1 MKEGGTNHVW
11 CPNAEHLCL
20 HLSEL
25 HCGHRHHRACGKRS
39 SASSRKK
46 PRCSEAE
53 KCLLSN
59 RMIYVVLHELF
70 QTLLQTF
77 FERYVPGN
85 ARYVLQRGGTPP
97 TPASKTTKHFN
108 RPNGRSPLLIIRPR
122 SRSSTLHPSSTRSA
136 RQRRKGM
143 LASCPL
149 GAGKAALSF
158 TKTPQAFEAGDV
170 GMRWEMWGG
179 GVRILI
185 CCLDTS
191 ERMLKKASF

>member
-20 HLSEL
+20 HLLEL

-53 KCLLSN
+53 KCLFSN

-108 RPNGRSPLLIIRPR
+108 RPNGRSPLLQSGHGHGP
-122 SRSSTLHPSSTRSA
+122 PPSTRPPPAQQGNAA
-136 RQRRKGM
+136 RACWRPAHWAPARR
-143 LASCPL
+143 L
-149 GAGKAALSF
+149 
-158 TKTPQAFEAGDV
+158 
-170 GMRWEMWGG
+170 
-179 GVRILI
+179 
-185 CCLDTS
+185 
-191 ERMLKKASF
+191 